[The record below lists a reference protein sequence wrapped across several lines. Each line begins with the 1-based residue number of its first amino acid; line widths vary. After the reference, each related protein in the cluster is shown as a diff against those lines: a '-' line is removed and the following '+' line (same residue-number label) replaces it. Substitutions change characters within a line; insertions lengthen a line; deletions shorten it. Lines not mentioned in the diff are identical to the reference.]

1 MTSPNATNVAPGP
14 FPTRLPKAVVG
25 LGLVSLFTD
34 VSSDAI
40 FPLLP
45 AFLVSLGSSSAFIGF
60 VEGVAE
66 LVSNLLKYVI
76 GKASD
81 RRASMKPLVLLGYG
95 FSTLVRPLVAL
106 ATSPWHV
113 LLVRVGDRIGKGV
126 RTSPRD
132 ALIAAVTDPSMRAR
146 AFGFHR
152 AMDHSG
158 AALGTLLASIALYYL
173 GAKDG
178 PTADTDNIRRV
189 FLWAAIPGFVAMLV
203 LMFVREPIAPGV
215 PRRDGPKPSQTVP
228 GELKRVLAAFTLFAV
243 ANATDAFILVKAAK
257 LGAAPA
263 LAPVLWLILHV
274 VKASTATAGGRLA
287 DKYGKRNTLILGWCV
302 YAALWASIGAAGSL
316 PWLFLLVALYGTS
329 HGLVEGAERGLIAD
343 LADGR
348 SRGTA
353 FGSYNML
360 IGLAAM
366 ASSTVFGAVW
376 DRWGSAIAFG
386 CSAGFALLAAAVL
399 YRALPN
405 TERVSP

>member
-1 MTSPNATNVAPGP
+1 MTSPKLTSTAAGLSKQ
-14 FPTRLPKAVVG
+14 RLPKAVVG

-60 VEGVAE
+60 VEGAAE

-76 GKASD
+76 GKVSD
-81 RRASMKPLVLLGYG
+81 RRANMKPLVLLGYG
-95 FSTLVRPLVAL
+95 FSTVVRPLVAL

-158 AALGTLLASIALYYL
+158 AAIGTLLASLALYYL
-173 GAKDG
+173 GTGANG
-178 PTADTDNIRRV
+178 SAAATDNFRRV
-189 FLWAAIPGFVAMLV
+189 FLWAAIPGFIAMLV
-203 LMFVREPIAPGV
+203 LVFVREPTV
-215 PRRDGPKPSQTVP
+215 PTTTRSIPKPERAVS
-228 GELKRVLAAFTLFAV
+228 GELKRVLVALTLFAV

-257 LGAAPA
+257 LGAAA
-263 LAPVLWLILHV
+263 AVAPILWLILHV

-287 DKYGKRNTLILGWCV
+287 DKYGKRNALILGWCV
-302 YAALWASIGAAGSL
+302 YAVLWAWIGIIGSL
-316 PWLFLLVALYGTS
+316 SWLFILVGLYGVS

-348 SRGTA
+348 SRGSA

-366 ASSTVFGAVW
+366 ASSTAFGAVW
-376 DRWGSAIAFG
+376 DHWGSATAFC
-386 CSAGFALLAAAVL
+386 CSAAFAPLAALVL
-399 YRALPN
+399 YRALPSW
-405 TERVSP
+405 T